1 MASDEFSRL
10 PADIQKMLMDGYD
23 VLLKTDVKDGI
34 AMVKALAQK
43 PKVLG
48 RYVIG
53 SKEDLKNRNK

>member
-1 MASDEFSRL
+1 MPSDEFSRL
-10 PADIQKMLMDGYD
+10 PTDIQKMLMDGYD

-34 AMVKALAQK
+34 AMVKVLSQK